1 MRALIYKELQS
12 FFGNI
17 MGYLVIVIFLILTG
31 LNLWVFEGNFNI
43 INSGFA
49 DLKPFFDFSPWIFM
63 FLIPAITMKSFA
75 EEIKQGT
82 IELLLTKPLTHWQI
96 VLGKFW
102 AATIL
107 GVLAIIP
114 TIVYVFTISQ
124 FSTINSEIDMGSVF
138 GSYLGLFFL
147 IAVFTS
153 IGIFTSLFT
162 DNQIV
167 AFLVSVFLCFMI
179 YFGFDA
185 LATILSNFS
194 NYIAPLGID
203 YHYNSI
209 SRGVVDTRDL
219 IYFITII
226 FLFLY
231 LSKLK
236 LNRLLM

>member
-1 MRALIYKELQS
+1 MKALIYKELQS

-17 MGYLVIVIFLILTG
+17 MGYLVIAIFLILTG

-82 IELLLTKPLTHWQI
+82 IELLLTKPLSHWQI
-96 VLGKFW
+96 VFGKFW
-102 AATIL
+102 AATAL
-107 GVLAIIP
+107 GIMAIIP
-114 TIVYVFTISQ
+114 TIIYVFTISQ
-124 FSTINSEIDMGSVF
+124 FSNVNTSIDMGSVF

-167 AFLVSVFLCFMI
+167 AFLVSIFLCFMI

-185 LATILSNFS
+185 LATIFS
-194 NYIAPLGID
+194 NISSYIAPFGID

-219 IYFITII
+219 VYFISVI

-236 LNRLLM
+236 LNSITR

>member
-1 MRALIYKELQS
+1 MKALIYKELQS

-17 MGYLVIVIFLILTG
+17 MGYLVIAIFLILTG

-102 AATIL
+102 ASTIL
-107 GVLAIIP
+107 GVLALIP
-114 TIVYVFTISQ
+114 TIVYVFTISW

-147 IAVFTS
+147 IAV
-153 IGIFTSLFT
+153 LH
-162 DNQIV
+162 
-167 AFLVSVFLCFMI
+167 
-179 YFGFDA
+179 
-185 LATILSNFS
+185 
-194 NYIAPLGID
+194 P
-203 YHYNSI
+203 
-209 SRGVVDTRDL
+209 
-219 IYFITII
+219 
-226 FLFLY
+226 
-231 LSKLK
+231 
-236 LNRLLM
+236 